1 MEKYAKRFTKQEKS
15 WILYDWA
22 NSVYATN
29 IMAAIFPIY
38 FGAVC
43 ESAGVDNVQ
52 VWGYGTS
59 AATLVVAVMG
69 PILGAVGDH
78 KGMKK
83 KLFTGFLAAGVLFT
97 LMMAV
102 FDQWQ
107 LLLAGYV
114 ISYIGFAGS
123 CLFYDSFLTD
133 VTTEER
139 MDRVSSWGYAMG
151 YIGGS
156 TIPFVI
162 SIAVLLIMGMDN
174 PAAVKFSV
182 VITSVWWLI
191 FSIPI
196 LKNVNQTHYI
206 EAPASKLLS
215 HTFQSLKK
223 TLREIFRNKTI
234 FIFIIAY
241 FFYIDGVGTVI
252 HMATSYGTN
261 LGLDTTGMIIA
272 LLVTQIVAMPCS
284 ILFGRAS
291 GKFSSIKLIL
301 FAIAMYLVI
310 SRSYFGKLVPP
321 EKSNEFFGFFD
332 IFGKF
337 ATVMGPAIVAL
348 ISGLT
353 GRDSI
358 GVLSVS
364 VLFLIGGGLL
374 IGFRSHFTAEAA
386 ERSKQAAKNDAG

>member
-1 MEKYAKRFTKQEKS
+1 
-15 WILYDWA
+15 
-22 NSVYATN
+22 
-29 IMAAIFPIY
+29 
-38 FGAVC
+38 
-43 ESAGVDNVQ
+43 
-52 VWGYGTS
+52 
-59 AATLVVAVMG
+59 
-69 PILGAVGDH
+69 
-78 KGMKK
+78 
-83 KLFTGFLAAGVLFT
+83 
-97 LMMAV
+97 
-102 FDQWQ
+102 
-107 LLLAGYV
+107 
-114 ISYIGFAGS
+114 
-123 CLFYDSFLTD
+123 
-133 VTTEER
+133 

-310 SRSYFGKLVPP
+310 CVLGFYMGFHVEQAELSKAADLQGYQSALAFSQTLFWIMAVLVGTVQGGVQAISRSYFGKLVPP

>member
-1 MEKYAKRFTKQEKS
+1 M
-15 WILYDWA
+15 
-22 NSVYATN
+22 
-29 IMAAIFPIY
+29 
-38 FGAVC
+38 
-43 ESAGVDNVQ
+43 
-52 VWGYGTS
+52 
-59 AATLVVAVMG
+59 
-69 PILGAVGDH
+69 
-78 KGMKK
+78 
-83 KLFTGFLAAGVLFT
+83 
-97 LMMAV
+97 
-102 FDQWQ
+102 
-107 LLLAGYV
+107 
-114 ISYIGFAGS
+114 
-123 CLFYDSFLTD
+123 
-133 VTTEER
+133 
-139 MDRVSSWGYAMG
+139 
-151 YIGGS
+151 
-156 TIPFVI
+156 
-162 SIAVLLIMGMDN
+162 
-174 PAAVKFSV
+174 
-182 VITSVWWLI
+182 
-191 FSIPI
+191 
-196 LKNVNQTHYI
+196 
-206 EAPASKLLS
+206 
-215 HTFQSLKK
+215 
-223 TLREIFRNKTI
+223 
-234 FIFIIAY
+234 
-241 FFYIDGVGTVI
+241 GTVI

-310 SRSYFGKLVPP
+310 CVLGFYMGFHVEQAELSKAADPQGYQSALAFSQTLFWIMAVLVGTVQGGVQAISRSYFGKLVPP
-321 EKSNEFFGFFD
+321 EKSNEFFGFVD